1 MYFKDRQC
9 FFASSVSIR
18 MCVSNRY
25 KPVICEVPIV
35 KTVRSIAL

>member
-18 MCVSNRY
+18 KCVANRY
-25 KPVICEVPIV
+25 RLVICDVPNV
-35 KTVRSIAL
+35 KTVRSFAL